1 MILLKNKTI
10 GANRTIPSI
19 YIKISRKSVTFLS
32 YFSKKGFFSNIGQK
46 KSPSK
51 AVGPFC
57 RGVFQVGI
65 GSF

>member
-32 YFSKKGFFSNIGQK
+32 YFSKKGFFSNLGQK
-46 KSPSK
+46 KAPARLLDHFAGEYSK
-51 AVGPFC
+51 LE
-57 RGVFQVGI
+57 
-65 GSF
+65 